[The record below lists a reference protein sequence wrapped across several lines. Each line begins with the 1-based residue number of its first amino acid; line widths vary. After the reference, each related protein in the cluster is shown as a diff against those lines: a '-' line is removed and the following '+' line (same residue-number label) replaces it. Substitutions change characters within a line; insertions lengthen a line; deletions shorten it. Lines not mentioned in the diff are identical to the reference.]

1 MYNVQYI
8 LHYCFTADS
17 RALSSDIF
25 SKMQDFP
32 PLEATVKNIGRNWW
46 MWKKNFLSF
55 LQKEDPK
62 ELYKDQWVTFFLM
75 LIGPL
80 GKQAYKDLSSRNAQR
95 TKELKI
101 LLSDLDL
108 YFIFGV
114 KNKPTDENIDRYID
128 SLMLLDLHKITLFWK
143 HCEEL
148 TAQTNAP
155 KEVTIN
161 AQLGDA
167 RCIRCGTCH
176 DRNNCPAHGM
186 QCTNCKGYN
195 HFTRN
200 CKVNDVV
207 GMASSSVSQED
218 FDNDFELT
226 SRRSRIRTARARVG
240 PPRTG
245 DASSISF
252 QKCTPDV
259 EESQGAYDTSSN
271 SVLPPEHEN
280 PQSKPI
286 MRKQDKRVTG
296 RVFSVVSCLHR
307 PTHINKGKQQRDR
320 RKLREKRRSTGV
332 VHLPSTESTG
342 GSTGED
348 EEELSGT
355 CLETKHN
362 THHNEFLDHELI
374 ELIERAQEENKRLL
388 SLLEDRDHKI
398 MALEAR
404 LLKQQHEMAVER
416 ERLREENATLIRAM
430 AALASN

>member
-1 MYNVQYI
+1 M
-8 LHYCFTADS
+8 S
-17 RALSSDIF
+17 RYFFDI
-25 SKMQDFP
+25 
-32 PLEATVKNIGRNWW
+32 T
-46 MWKKNFLSF
+46 
-55 LQKEDPK
+55 
-62 ELYKDQWVTFFLM
+62 
-75 LIGPL
+75 
-80 GKQAYKDLSSRNAQR
+80 
-95 TKELKI
+95 
-101 LLSDLDL
+101 
-108 YFIFGV
+108 
-114 KNKPTDENIDRYID
+114 
-128 SLMLLDLHKITLFWK
+128 
-143 HCEEL
+143 
-148 TAQTNAP
+148 
-155 KEVTIN
+155 
-161 AQLGDA
+161 
-167 RCIRCGTCH
+167 
-176 DRNNCPAHGM
+176 
-186 QCTNCKGYN
+186 
-195 HFTRN
+195 
-200 CKVNDVV
+200 

-218 FDNDFELT
+218 FENDFELT

-240 PPRTG
+240 PARTG
-245 DASSISF
+245 DVSSISF
-252 QKCTPDV
+252 QKNTPDV
-259 EESQGAYDTSSN
+259 EESQGTYDTSSN
-271 SVLPPEHEN
+271 PVLPPEHDN

-286 MRKQDKRVTG
+286 IRKQDKRVTS

-374 ELIERAQEENKRLL
+374 EERNARIYTQRRNKRHYRISYRSCLVRHSCHSDLEADDEEFDSLNQSDSINQSDHGNHEPQTSVNATVRPRLPTPTGDNPHELIERAQEENRRLL

>member
-1 MYNVQYI
+1 M
-8 LHYCFTADS
+8 S
-17 RALSSDIF
+17 RYFFDI
-25 SKMQDFP
+25 
-32 PLEATVKNIGRNWW
+32 T
-46 MWKKNFLSF
+46 
-55 LQKEDPK
+55 
-62 ELYKDQWVTFFLM
+62 
-75 LIGPL
+75 
-80 GKQAYKDLSSRNAQR
+80 
-95 TKELKI
+95 
-101 LLSDLDL
+101 
-108 YFIFGV
+108 
-114 KNKPTDENIDRYID
+114 
-128 SLMLLDLHKITLFWK
+128 
-143 HCEEL
+143 
-148 TAQTNAP
+148 
-155 KEVTIN
+155 
-161 AQLGDA
+161 
-167 RCIRCGTCH
+167 
-176 DRNNCPAHGM
+176 
-186 QCTNCKGYN
+186 
-195 HFTRN
+195 
-200 CKVNDVV
+200 

-245 DASSISF
+245 DVSSISF
-252 QKCTPDV
+252 QKNTPDV
-259 EESQGAYDTSSN
+259 EESQNAYDAGSN
-271 SVLPPEHEN
+271 PVLPPEHDN

-286 MRKQDKRVTG
+286 IRKQDKRVTG
-296 RVFSVVSCLHR
+296 R

-374 ELIERAQEENKRLL
+374 EERTARMYTQRRNKRHYRTSYRSCIVRHNCHSDLEADDEEFDSLNQSDSINQSDGNHEPPTSTLTSVNATGRPRLPTPTGDNPHELIERAQEENRRLL

-404 LLKQQHEMAVER
+404 LLKQQHEMTMER

>member
-1 MYNVQYI
+1 M
-8 LHYCFTADS
+8 S
-17 RALSSDIF
+17 RYFFD
-25 SKMQDFP
+25 
-32 PLEATVKNIGRNWW
+32 
-46 MWKKNFLSF
+46 
-55 LQKEDPK
+55 
-62 ELYKDQWVTFFLM
+62 VT
-75 LIGPL
+75 
-80 GKQAYKDLSSRNAQR
+80 
-95 TKELKI
+95 
-101 LLSDLDL
+101 
-108 YFIFGV
+108 
-114 KNKPTDENIDRYID
+114 
-128 SLMLLDLHKITLFWK
+128 
-143 HCEEL
+143 
-148 TAQTNAP
+148 
-155 KEVTIN
+155 
-161 AQLGDA
+161 
-167 RCIRCGTCH
+167 
-176 DRNNCPAHGM
+176 
-186 QCTNCKGYN
+186 
-195 HFTRN
+195 
-200 CKVNDVV
+200 

-245 DASSISF
+245 DVSSISF
-252 QKCTPDV
+252 QKSTPDV
-259 EESQGAYDTSSN
+259 EESQGAYDASSN
-271 SVLPPEHEN
+271 PVLPPEHEN
-280 PQSKPI
+280 LQSKPI
-286 MRKQDKRVTG
+286 IRKQDKRVTG
-296 RVFSVVSCLHR
+296 R

-374 ELIERAQEENKRLL
+374 EERTARMYTQRRNKSHSDLEADDEEFDSLNQSDSINQSDHGNHEPQAPVNATGRPRLPTPTGDNPHELIERAQEENRRLL

>member
-1 MYNVQYI
+1 M
-8 LHYCFTADS
+8 S
-17 RALSSDIF
+17 RYFFDI
-25 SKMQDFP
+25 
-32 PLEATVKNIGRNWW
+32 T
-46 MWKKNFLSF
+46 
-55 LQKEDPK
+55 
-62 ELYKDQWVTFFLM
+62 
-75 LIGPL
+75 
-80 GKQAYKDLSSRNAQR
+80 
-95 TKELKI
+95 
-101 LLSDLDL
+101 
-108 YFIFGV
+108 
-114 KNKPTDENIDRYID
+114 
-128 SLMLLDLHKITLFWK
+128 
-143 HCEEL
+143 
-148 TAQTNAP
+148 
-155 KEVTIN
+155 
-161 AQLGDA
+161 
-167 RCIRCGTCH
+167 
-176 DRNNCPAHGM
+176 
-186 QCTNCKGYN
+186 
-195 HFTRN
+195 
-200 CKVNDVV
+200 

-240 PPRTG
+240 PARTV

-252 QKCTPDV
+252 QKNTPDV

-271 SVLPPEHEN
+271 PVLPPDHDN

-286 MRKQDKRVTG
+286 IRKQDKRVTG
-296 RVFSVVSCLHR
+296 R

-374 ELIERAQEENKRLL
+374 EERNARMYAQRRNKSHSDLEADDEEFDSLNQSDSVNQSDHGNHEPQTSANSANATVRPRLPTPTGDNPHELIERAQEENRRLL

-404 LLKQQHEMAVER
+404 LLKQQHEMALER

>member
-1 MYNVQYI
+1 M
-8 LHYCFTADS
+8 
-17 RALSSDIF
+17 SSDI
-25 SKMQDFP
+25 
-32 PLEATVKNIGRNWW
+32 T
-46 MWKKNFLSF
+46 
-55 LQKEDPK
+55 
-62 ELYKDQWVTFFLM
+62 
-75 LIGPL
+75 
-80 GKQAYKDLSSRNAQR
+80 
-95 TKELKI
+95 
-101 LLSDLDL
+101 
-108 YFIFGV
+108 
-114 KNKPTDENIDRYID
+114 
-128 SLMLLDLHKITLFWK
+128 
-143 HCEEL
+143 
-148 TAQTNAP
+148 
-155 KEVTIN
+155 
-161 AQLGDA
+161 
-167 RCIRCGTCH
+167 
-176 DRNNCPAHGM
+176 
-186 QCTNCKGYN
+186 
-195 HFTRN
+195 
-200 CKVNDVV
+200 

-240 PPRTG
+240 PARTV

-252 QKCTPDV
+252 QKNTPDV

-271 SVLPPEHEN
+271 PVLPPDHDN

-286 MRKQDKRVTG
+286 IRKQDKRVTG

-374 ELIERAQEENKRLL
+374 EERNARMYAQRRNKRAYRTSYRSCIVRHSCHSDLEADDEEFDSLNQSDSVNQSDHGNHEPQTSANSANATVRPRLPTPTGDNPHELIERAQEENRRLL

-404 LLKQQHEMAVER
+404 LLKQQHEMALER

>member
-1 MYNVQYI
+1 M
-8 LHYCFTADS
+8 S
-17 RALSSDIF
+17 RYFFDI
-25 SKMQDFP
+25 
-32 PLEATVKNIGRNWW
+32 T
-46 MWKKNFLSF
+46 
-55 LQKEDPK
+55 
-62 ELYKDQWVTFFLM
+62 
-75 LIGPL
+75 
-80 GKQAYKDLSSRNAQR
+80 
-95 TKELKI
+95 
-101 LLSDLDL
+101 
-108 YFIFGV
+108 
-114 KNKPTDENIDRYID
+114 
-128 SLMLLDLHKITLFWK
+128 
-143 HCEEL
+143 
-148 TAQTNAP
+148 
-155 KEVTIN
+155 
-161 AQLGDA
+161 
-167 RCIRCGTCH
+167 
-176 DRNNCPAHGM
+176 
-186 QCTNCKGYN
+186 
-195 HFTRN
+195 
-200 CKVNDVV
+200 

-245 DASSISF
+245 DVSSISF
-252 QKCTPDV
+252 QKNTPDV
-259 EESQGAYDTSSN
+259 EESQGAYDASSN

-286 MRKQDKRVTG
+286 IRKQDKRVTG
-296 RVFSVVSCLHR
+296 R

-362 THHNEFLDHELI
+362 THHNEFLDQELLEERTARMYTQRRNKSHSDLEADDEEFDSLNQSDSINQSDHGNHEPQTSVTTTGRPRLPTPTGDNPH
-374 ELIERAQEENKRLL
+374 ELIERAQEENRRLL